1 MKPRTY
7 TPAECDLRIEEFRE
21 VVDGCDETIAL
32 IDQLLDRTYG
42 ADDAMEARSA
52 IIRVRADAERALSI
66 WVARRPLL

>member
-1 MKPRTY
+1 MKTRAY
-7 TPAECDLRIEEFRE
+7 TPAECDLRIEEFQE
-21 VVDGCDETIAL
+21 VVEGCDEAVAV

-52 IIRVRADAERALSI
+52 IIRVRADAERALTT